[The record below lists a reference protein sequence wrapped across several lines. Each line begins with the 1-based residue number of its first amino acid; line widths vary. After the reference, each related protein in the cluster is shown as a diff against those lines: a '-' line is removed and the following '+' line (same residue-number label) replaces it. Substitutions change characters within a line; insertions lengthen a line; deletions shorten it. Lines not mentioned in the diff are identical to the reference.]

1 MTTMYF
7 LPLGLLCLA
16 GLLLLVWRRRRRR
29 TRVSRA
35 VRELDEKALGRQPEE
50 PVSVPMCN
58 YSAESNPSAFLIRSG
73 PPPRS

>member
-1 MTTMYF
+1 MTVMY
-7 LPLGLLCLA
+7 LLSLGLLCLA

-50 PVSVPMCN
+50 PVSVPTCT
-58 YSAESNPSAFLIRSG
+58 YSAESNPSVLLIRSG